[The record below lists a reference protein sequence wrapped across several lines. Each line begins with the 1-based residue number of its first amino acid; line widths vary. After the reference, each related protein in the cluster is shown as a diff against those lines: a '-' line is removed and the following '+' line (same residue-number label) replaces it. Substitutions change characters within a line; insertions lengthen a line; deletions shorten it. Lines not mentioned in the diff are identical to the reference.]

1 MAESE
6 QKPRILI
13 VEDHPIIAELVET
26 RLRIEG
32 MEPIKC
38 AGGREALDIIGTRPL
53 DAVILDI
60 MMPDVDG
67 YEVLRYIRSQP
78 GTRSLPGIFLT
89 VRATL
94 NGSVEGLFLL
104 DTGATYCVISQ
115 SIARRL
121 GLRASGERTALV
133 TANGAVSA
141 PLVTIRY
148 FDLGSNRARDVKT
161 VVHDSVAPPLD
172 GIVGLSYLNHF
183 AYVIDVRQRVV
194 RLRPGE

>member
-1 MAESE
+1 MRRLLA
-6 QKPRILI
+6 LLGL
-13 VEDHPIIAELVET
+13 AAALVAT
-26 RLRIEG
+26 RG
-32 MEPIKC
+32 H
-38 AGGREALDIIGTRPL
+38 ADWSGVGGREVPL
-53 DAVILDI
+53 QG
-60 MMPDVDG
+60 DG
-67 YEVLRYIRSQP
+67 K
-78 GTRSLPGIFLT
+78 TWT

-94 NGSVEGLFLL
+94 NGSVQGQFLL

-121 GLRASGERTALV
+121 GLKASGERTALV

-172 GIVGLSYLNHF
+172 GILGLSYLNHF
-183 AYVIDVRQRVV
+183 AYVIDARQRIV
-194 RLRPGE
+194 RLRPGD

>member
-1 MAESE
+1 MRRLLA
-6 QKPRILI
+6 LLGL
-13 VEDHPIIAELVET
+13 AAALVAT
-26 RLRIEG
+26 RGRADWSG
-32 MEPIKC
+32 V
-38 AGGREALDIIGTRPL
+38 GGREVPL
-53 DAVILDI
+53 QG
-60 MMPDVDG
+60 DG
-67 YEVLRYIRSQP
+67 K
-78 GTRSLPGIFLT
+78 TWT

-94 NGSVEGLFLL
+94 NGSVQGQFLL

-115 SIARRL
+115 SVARRL
-121 GLRASGERTALV
+121 GLKVTGERTALV
-133 TANGAVSA
+133 TANGPVSA

-161 VVHDSVAPPLD
+161 VVHDSMAPPLD

>member
-1 MAESE
+1 M
-6 QKPRILI
+6 
-13 VEDHPIIAELVET
+13 T
-26 RLRIEG
+26 RLLAVLGLAAALVAAPGRADWSG
-32 MEPIKC
+32 V
-38 AGGREALDIIGTRPL
+38 GGREVRLEG
-53 DAVILDI
+53 
-60 MMPDVDG
+60 DG
-67 YEVLRYIRSQP
+67 KI
-78 GTRSLPGIFLT
+78 LT

-121 GLRASGERTALV
+121 GLKASGERTALV

-161 VVHDSVAPPLD
+161 VVHDSMAPPLD

-183 AYVIDVRQRVV
+183 AYVIDVRQRIV
-194 RLRPGE
+194 RLRPGD

>member
-1 MAESE
+1 M
-6 QKPRILI
+6 
-13 VEDHPIIAELVET
+13 T
-26 RLRIEG
+26 RLLAVLGLAAALVAVPGRADWSG
-32 MEPIKC
+32 V
-38 AGGREALDIIGTRPL
+38 GGREVRLEG
-53 DAVILDI
+53 
-60 MMPDVDG
+60 DG
-67 YEVLRYIRSQP
+67 RI
-78 GTRSLPGIFLT
+78 LT

-104 DTGATYCVISQ
+104 DTGATYCVINQ

-161 VVHDSVAPPLD
+161 VVHDSMAPPLD